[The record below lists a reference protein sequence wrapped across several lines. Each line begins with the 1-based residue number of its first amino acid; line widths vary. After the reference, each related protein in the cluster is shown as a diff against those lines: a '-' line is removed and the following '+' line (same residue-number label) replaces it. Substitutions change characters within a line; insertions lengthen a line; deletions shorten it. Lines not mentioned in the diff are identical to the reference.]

1 MLMTSVMT
9 SFHTKNLRNPHGT
22 SKHTL
27 LSKKDVRNLKLF
39 QNTTFNNRIH
49 SKVFLV

>member
-1 MLMTSVMT
+1 MLMTSKMT
-9 SFHTKNLRNPHGT
+9 SFYTKNLRNHHDS

-27 LSKKDVRNLKLF
+27 LSKKDARNLKLF
-39 QNTTFNNRIH
+39 QNTSFNNRIH